1 MSAETDSITT
11 LSAHL
16 DHVESLNAHAKELMP
31 FKVDE
36 CSLSY
41 KTRQTQRPSPTRHQ
55 QPPRTES
62 MESPLLPESSY
73 QHLICA
79 GCVLEGA
86 ACDGRYA
93 GTEGW
98 MMVVPA
104 EGRKEDVPWAER
116 WVVVGRGAEV
126 GGKRKAEEGESE
138 IFDALSNQERPLT
151 EAKGDVFLRP
161 EALDRICTCE
171 SCMPLVKA
179 LPFPLVEEPE
189 YLPAPEDPNDPS
201 EEELTTQA
209 LERLPR
215 GQTIEALLAF
225 NNMKDKLKA
234 FLEPFRDGGRVVSA
248 GDIEEFMQGIKESR
262 GR

>member
-1 MSAETDSITT
+1 VLQDPA
-11 LSAHL
+11 
-16 DHVESLNAHAKELMP
+16 N
-31 FKVDE
+31 
-36 CSLSY
+36 
-41 KTRQTQRPSPTRHQ
+41 PT
-55 QPPRTES
+55 PLPDAASTASSTES

-126 GGKRKAEEGESE
+126 GGKRKAEEGESGGAGE
-138 IFDALSNQERPLT
+138 EGQAFPVDYITRINVTRPLT

>member
-1 MSAETDSITT
+1 
-11 LSAHL
+11 
-16 DHVESLNAHAKELMP
+16 
-31 FKVDE
+31 
-36 CSLSY
+36 
-41 KTRQTQRPSPTRHQ
+41 
-55 QPPRTES
+55 

-79 GCVLEGA
+79 GCVLREPLVR
-86 ACDGRYA
+86 RYA

-126 GGKRKAEEGESE
+126 GGKRKAEEGESVGPGKRVKLSPSIISHESTSRKPCTLPTPNPVAQE
-138 IFDALSNQERPLT
+138 IFDALSNQKPLT